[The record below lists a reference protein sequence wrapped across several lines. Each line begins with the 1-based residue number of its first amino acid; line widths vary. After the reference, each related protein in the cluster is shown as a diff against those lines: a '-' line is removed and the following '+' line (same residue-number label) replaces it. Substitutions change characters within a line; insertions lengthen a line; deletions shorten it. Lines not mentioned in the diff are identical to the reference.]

1 MFVPTLGFA
10 AVLIAGHV
18 DMQVVRRLEHIA
30 QSRALG

>member
-10 AVLIAGHV
+10 AVLIAGRV
-18 DMQVVRRLEHIA
+18 GQTAGRFEHIA